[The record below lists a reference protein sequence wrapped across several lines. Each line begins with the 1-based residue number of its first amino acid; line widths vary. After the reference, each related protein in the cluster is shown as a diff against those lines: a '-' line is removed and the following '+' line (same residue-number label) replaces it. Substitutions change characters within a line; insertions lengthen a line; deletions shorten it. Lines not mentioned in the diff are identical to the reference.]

1 MTTLIPKVD
10 LKNGGATP
18 TGAVNRPINE
28 KIQETISV
36 LDFGAVGDGVTDNS
50 VALQNA
56 INAAVANNKTL
67 IITPGN
73 FYFNTPLSITGTIAI
88 KGEARASCL
97 LTASNCDGF
106 VYATG
111 ITGIE
116 LSDFGLQHYPSYV
129 TTPQTHEG
137 IRVADSTLSSEAHLY
152 RNLFIRGFGVG
163 IHAAKFNSW
172 IMESCRL
179 YENFIG
185 IEVSDGKDSN
195 LVFITDCDIR
205 GKLTLPCITN
215 SIGINLLGH
224 CEGWHLTSTLVY
236 NFFVSIAAINCS
248 SMYIANS
255 EFDMIGSQGIAASST
270 AGNPNQDW
278 SITNSYFAVAGATA
292 DAVIHIDMNTA
303 VSQNAGNR
311 ITNNLIQAYT
321 GLGTCSYGIWLQGA
335 YCGQNVIM
343 GNTFS
348 NISTFDIYDQT
359 TAPAQGTNTIIGNT
373 SQSTIV
379 PTLSTSPTYY
389 TATVN
394 GLGGTFGVSINF
406 SNVGNMVTME
416 LPALTGTSSA
426 TTFTLTGGTAAM
438 TPVRQQT
445 VFVRTGDNSGT
456 IGMAVATINTDGS
469 ISLFKDVNKTAFT
482 ASGTK
487 SLSVQ
492 TITYLTI

>member
-18 TGAVNRPINE
+18 AGAVNRPINE
-28 KIQETISV
+28 KLQETISI
-36 LDFGAVGDGVTDNS
+36 LDFGAVGDGTTDNS
-50 VALQNA
+50 IALQNA
-56 INAAVANNKTL
+56 INEAVATGKTL
-67 IITPGN
+67 LITPGN
-73 FYFNTPLSITGTIAI
+73 FYFTTPLSITGTISI
-88 KGEARASCL
+88 KGQARSSCL
-97 LTASNCDGF
+97 LIASNCDGF

-116 LSDFGLQHYPSYV
+116 LCDFGLEHYPSYV
-129 TTPQTHEG
+129 TTPQTHEA
-137 IRVADSTLSSEAHLY
+137 IRVADSTLTSESHSY

-172 IMESCRL
+172 VMEGCQL
-179 YENFIG
+179 YENFVG
-185 IEVSDGKDSN
+185 IKVSDAKPSN

-215 SIGINLLGH
+215 SIGILLEGH
-224 CEGWHLTSTLVY
+224 CEGWHLTSTLIY
-236 NFFVSIAAINCS
+236 NFYVSIVAVNCS
-248 SMYIANS
+248 SIYIANC
-255 EFDMIGSQGIAASST
+255 EFDMIGSQGIYASST
-270 AGNPNQDW
+270 SGNVNQDW
-278 SITNSYFAVAGATA
+278 SITNSYFAVVGSGAA
-292 DAVIHIDMNTA
+292 AVIHISMDTA

-335 YCGQNVIM
+335 YCGKNVIM
-343 GNTFS
+343 GNNFS
-348 NISTFDIYDQT
+348 NISTLDIYDQT
-359 TAPAQGTNTIIGNT
+359 TLPAQGTNTIIGNT

-394 GLGGTFGVSINF
+394 GLGGTYGVSINF
-406 SNVGNMVTME
+406 TNVGNVVTMNI
-416 LPALTGTSSA
+416 PAISGTSSA

-445 VFVRTGDNSGT
+445 VFVRTGDNGGT
-456 IGMAVATINTDGS
+456 IGMAIATINTDGS
-469 ISLFKDVNKTAFT
+469 ISFYKDVNGTAFT

-487 SLSVQ
+487 SLAVQ
-492 TITYLTI
+492 TISYLTI